1 MEQLFL
7 YFTFV
12 YDWVNVLQLIA
23 VSFSIVFVLS
33 GFSFNKRGLLRF
45 GAGIVCVFAAET
57 LFNWLLFFISHYWKW
72 LAGIN
77 FPLAHLIVITLYAAF
92 VSKYNVKSR
101 IVLSVTMF
109 VTAIDMAEL
118 GVQTMRFF
126 ANPDFGTEFF
136 GVLADLLIVGFAV
149 LIRNRSIHIYEDIP
163 KMSVAV
169 DGVVSTASV
178 TLVIWMEKY
187 AVMNGLNTPGM
198 FSLVLLYIY
207 LVTVA
212 IYIITYHHCTEHN
225 AKLVLE
231 VDKKLMEADIEM
243 LSLSEQVAEEMRE
256 MRHDIKNQYL
266 VMGVMLKEK
275 RYDEMENY
283 FNSMKTEF
291 AQFPHFTDCG
301 NAALNSI
308 MNMET
313 LKAASLR
320 VNIISK
326 INVPAELSVTVNDL
340 CRILVN
346 LIDNA
351 MEAVQNLPEEERDII
366 LAVKRTGNLVS
377 IHVENRCAGPVA
389 MRGGLPVTTKGD
401 RDYHGYGMLSMRTVA
416 EQYGGTLTVR
426 VEDGVFLLDVV
437 MADEPEEQEG
447 EEE

>member
-169 DGVVSTASV
+169 DGVVATASV

-351 MEAVQNLPEEERDII
+351 MEAVLKTDGEHIVDLNVHVQNDYLFISVTNAISADVDHD
-366 LAVKRTGNLVS
+366 AVLTLN
-377 IHVENRCAGPVA
+377 
-389 MRGGLPVTTKGD
+389 TTKSD
-401 RDYHGYGMLSMRTVA
+401 AKNHGYGHRIVKKIVDKYNGYINYSIEGDEFIAEAMLDMKR
-416 EQYGGTLTVR
+416 E
-426 VEDGVFLLDVV
+426 
-437 MADEPEEQEG
+437 ADNG
-447 EEE
+447 KG